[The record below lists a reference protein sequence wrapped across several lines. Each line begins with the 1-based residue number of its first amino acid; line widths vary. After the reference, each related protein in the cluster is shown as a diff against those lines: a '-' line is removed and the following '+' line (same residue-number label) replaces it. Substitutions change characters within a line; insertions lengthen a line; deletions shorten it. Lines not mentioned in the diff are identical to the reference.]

1 MGVFAGVFMR
11 GSPLCAAAD
20 APASKP
26 AQAAPVAGQA
36 TRPASATPAT
46 GPAPAAANT
55 APLISLLLPL
65 DSADFAPAAH
75 AVMQGCNA
83 ALDGVTPALR
93 RDVVRTN
100 ANAGSV
106 RDAWNSAA
114 GRGASVIVGPLTRGE
129 VGALAVSLL
138 KSPAEASASLPV
150 TIALNTVDGGNTNG
164 NAGDVDAALPA
175 RFYSFGLPIENEARA
190 VSNLVWAGNARTV
203 IVVQSKSALGRRA
216 GAAFAAAWMARGGR
230 VLRVESFDVGA
241 DLEPLRERFAMVNFS
256 ENMRDRPDAIFL
268 AADAAEARMARPYLG
283 NTLPVYATSQI
294 NDGQR
299 DAVADLDL
307 GGIHFVDM
315 PWLLQPDHPAVMVYP
330 RPPRNTGPELQR
342 LYALGI
348 DACRLAQAFA
358 TRPAAGSRIAL
369 DGVTGALGIVTDD
382 PGRNPGRND
391 GRGSMATRAIAREP
405 MAAVFVSGAGIAV
418 EGGEIGSGGPA
429 R

>member
-26 AQAAPVAGQA
+26 AQAAPVAAQA

-100 ANAGSV
+100 TNAGSV

-418 EGGEIGSGGPA
+418 EGGEAGSGGPA

>member
-1 MGVFAGVFMR
+1 MGAFLA

-26 AQAAPVAGQA
+26 AQVAQAAGQA
-36 TRPASATPAT
+36 QGPVAPAAPTTSPASANA
-46 GPAPAAANT
+46 

-65 DSADFAPAAH
+65 DSADFAPAAS
-75 AVMQGCNA
+75 AVMRGCNA

-100 ANAGSV
+100 ADAGSV
-106 RDAWNSAA
+106 REAWNSAA
-114 GRGASVIVGPLTRGE
+114 SRGSSVIVGPLTRDA
-129 VGALAVSLL
+129 VGALAASLL
-138 KSPAEASASLPV
+138 ESPAEATANTPV
-150 TIALNTVDGGNTNG
+150 TIALNTVDGGN
-164 NAGDVDAALPA
+164 GDSDAVLPA

-190 VSNLVWAGNARTV
+190 VSNLAWAGNARAV
-203 IVVQSKSALGRRA
+203 IVVQSRGALGRRS

-230 VLRVESFDVGA
+230 VLRTETFEVGA
-241 DLEPLRERFAMVNFS
+241 DLEPLRERFAMENFS
-256 ENMRDRPDAIFL
+256 DNMRDRPDAIFL
-268 AADAAEARMARPYLG
+268 AADAAEARIARPYLG

-294 NDGQR
+294 NDGRR
-299 DAVADLDL
+299 DDVANLDL

-330 RPPRNTGPELQR
+330 RPPRNTGMELQR

-358 TRPAAGSRIAL
+358 ARPAPGSRITL
-369 DGVTGALGIVTDD
+369 DGVTGTLGIITDD
-382 PGRNPGRND
+382 QGYNN

-418 EGGEIGSGGPA
+418 EGGESRPAPTTGGTDSGGPA

>member
-1 MGVFAGVFMR
+1 
-11 GSPLCAAAD
+11 
-20 APASKP
+20 
-26 AQAAPVAGQA
+26 
-36 TRPASATPAT
+36 
-46 GPAPAAANT
+46 
-55 APLISLLLPL
+55 LLLPL
-65 DSADFAPAAH
+65 DSADFAPAAN

-106 RDAWNSAA
+106 REAWNSAA
-114 GRGASVIVGPLTRGE
+114 SRGSSVIVGPLTRGE
-129 VGALAVSLL
+129 VGALAGSLL
-138 KSPAEASASLPV
+138 KSPAQDTTSLPV
-150 TIALNTVDGGNTNG
+150 TIALNTVDGGNANG
-164 NAGDVDAALPA
+164 NAGDGDAALPA

-190 VSNLVWAGNARTV
+190 VSNLVWAGNARAV
-203 IVVQSKSALGRRA
+203 IVVQSKGALGRRA
-216 GAAFAAAWMARGGR
+216 GTAFAAAWMARGGR
-230 VLRVESFDVGA
+230 VLRVESFEVGA
-241 DLEPLRERFAMVNFS
+241 DLEPLRERFAMENFS

-268 AADAAEARMARPYLG
+268 AADAAEARTARPYLG

-330 RPPRNTGPELQR
+330 RPPRKTSPELQR

-358 TRPAAGSRIAL
+358 TRPSAGSRIAL
-369 DGVTGALGIVTDD
+369 DGVTGTLGIVTA
-382 PGRNPGRND
+382 D
-391 GRGSMATRAIAREP
+391 GLRGSMATRAIAREP

-418 EGGEIGSGGPA
+418 EGGEAGSGGPA